1 MRRLRAYF
9 KAPLDST
16 DVLALLL
23 GACAGAVW
31 LLLFQAD
38 VAYADNC
45 LAYVKEVKNFVSIPN
60 DLLEDCMRTGVVQ
73 AAVTGAVGAI
83 GGGMIAVAVTN
94 ALKGGGETAPQAHR
108 PKATEPTAPPEE
120 TDVRVN
126 DRRDNPFDPSDE
138 EKRRKWEKDK
148 VVWDPRELGWRLPRP
163 NEVPTGDDTSRRTP
177 DSTPP
182 RGPTPEDIADIE
194 AKRKKLE
201 DIRKRLDDV
210 PDGDRRK
217 WAQGVIDRAS
227 KPNAD
232 GTPTGNLDDIDRT
245 IRDFVEREK
254 GNTTWGKIKD
264 GVSEVV
270 AFKEDFNKGV
280 TKDLREIQK
289 DVGDAVQKGI
299 DKAADVAV
307 DIVDA
312 NAGDRAARDRM
323 DDRKKAIL
331 DAGDQVVNVVGKVV
345 QSGIDTAA
353 DLAVDVVDNRARGIR
368 KTGSDAWEATKGVV
382 KDLADPAIR
391 KDAMD
396 GTFDDL
402 LNPAKVEEAAR
413 KVPGLGKLID
423 ATDGKR
429 SATDRLVDGLLGA
442 AELAGTADTLVTAGT
457 LAKGLGG
464 AAVRQGGKVL
474 RGAAGIAENL
484 IDDAAR
490 VVARNADDALR
501 VVERNVDDAIRAGS
515 GAVDDVAKV
524 ANKPAGSR
532 ARHLADEID
541 LGEARALSP
550 EEMKKAAGEIDKE
563 IEAVGKKAVTKVY
576 PDALAPDAGNV
587 AERTKKVQDALR
599 KRGIREDLVKRI
611 EYEPV
616 ADFERALEPGKHQT
630 AGHVTPNLKELPTGK
645 VHHPAFEQW
654 DPHAQEWVKRSEIEQ
669 ARVAEHEL
677 EHTLQVDRARTQAA
691 KGGPLKNHY
700 NAQGE
705 LTAEGFLYNEREAHI
720 ADLDR
725 MLKVRSNALEQARRN
740 PADAQKWLNVAED
753 ANKQASH
760 SKASLEVYGAS
771 AERALGQPVTLPD
784 GRVVA
789 GPRAYDPA
797 KIPQRFPNAL
807 PGSTDVTLP

>member
-1 MRRLRAYF
+1 MRRLFARYD
-9 KAPLDST
+9 LHIDSA
-16 DVLALLL
+16 DVFPLLL
-23 GACAGAVW
+23 GAFAGAVW
-31 LLLFQAD
+31 LLLVQAD

-94 ALKGGGETAPQAHR
+94 ALKGTGEAEREAPKPRVPVPA
-108 PKATEPTAPPEE
+108 EPSEAP
-120 TDVRVN
+120 DVREN
-126 DRRDNPFDPSDE
+126 ERKDNPFDPSAD

-163 NEVPTGDDTSRRTP
+163 NEVPTGDDPSRRMP
-177 DSTPP
+177 DTTAP
-182 RGPTPEDIADIE
+182 RGPTPDEIADIE
-194 AKRKKLE
+194 AKRNKLE

-254 GNTTWGKIKD
+254 GNTTWSKIKD
-264 GVSEVV
+264 GVQEVID
-270 AFKEDFNKGV
+270 FKDDFNKGV
-280 TKDLREIQK
+280 KKDLDEIRK

-312 NAGDRAARDRM
+312 NAGNRDARDRM

-331 DAGDQVVNVVGKVV
+331 DAGEQVVDVVGKVV

-368 KTGSDAWEATKGVV
+368 KSGSDAWEATKGVV

-402 LNPAKVEEAAR
+402 LDPAKVEEAAR

-429 SATDRLVDGLLGA
+429 RATERLVDGLLGA
-442 AELAGTADTLVTAGT
+442 AELAGTADTVVTTGT
-457 LAKGLGG
+457 LVKGVGG
-464 AAVRQGGKVL
+464 AAVRQGGKL
-474 RGAAGIAENL
+474 LGGAVGVAENL
-484 IDDAAR
+484 LDDAAR
-490 VVARNADDALR
+490 VIARNADDAAR
-501 VVERNVDDAIRAGS
+501 VVERNVDDVIRAGS
-515 GAVDDVAKV
+515 GVADDVAKSSS
-524 ANKPAGSR
+524 KPTTSR

-541 LGEARALSP
+541 LGDARALSP
-550 EEMKKAAGEIDKE
+550 EEMRQAVGDLDKE
-563 IEAVGKKAVTKVY
+563 IEAVGKKAAPKVY
-576 PDALAPDAGNV
+576 PDALAPDAGDV
-587 AERTKKVQDALR
+587 AERTKKVQEALR
-599 KRGIREDLVKRI
+599 KKGIREDLVKRI

-616 ADFERALEPGKHQT
+616 ADFERGLEPGKHQT
-630 AGHVTPNLKELPTGK
+630 AGHVTPNLNEQATGK

-654 DPHAQEWVKRSEIEQ
+654 DQHAQEWVKRSELEQ

-677 EHTLQVDRARTQAA
+677 GHTMQLDQARTQAT
-691 KGGPLKNHY
+691 KGGPLRNHF

-705 LTAEGFLYNEREAHI
+705 LTPEGFLYNEREQHL

-725 MLKVRSNALEQARRN
+725 MLKVRSNALDQARRN
-740 PADAQKWLNVAED
+740 PADAQKWLNLAED

-784 GRVVA
+784 GSVVA
-789 GPRAYDPA
+789 GPKAYDPA
-797 KIPQRFPNAL
+797 KIPQGFPNAL
-807 PGSTDVTLP
+807 PGSDNVTLP